1 MNKKKIFYGIADLC
15 IDAVNLSRNSVE
27 KNAIEAAFRCFD
39 AAVNA
44 LDFFAERKATDA
56 LYQSTECYLQS
67 EKLYEEA
74 AELNARDEIQR
85 AGYAEQEAWEK
96 KLVKLKEDCTEQR
109 NRLELNKD
117 DCEII
122 RNIGQKMLHDLRQ
135 VDQIVE
141 QRREQLSATE
151 EMVNKNQKEIARLDE
166 VLRDSM
172 LQCKRLMTCYETG
185 GK

>member
-39 AAVNA
+39 AVVNA
-44 LDFFAERKATDA
+44 LEFFAERKATDE
-56 LYQSTECYLQS
+56 LYRSAECYAQS
-67 EKLYEEA
+67 EKLYKEA
-74 AELNARDEIQR
+74 AELNAKNEIQH
-85 AGYAEQEAWEK
+85 AGYVEQEEWEK
-96 KLVKLKEDCTEQR
+96 KLIKLKEDCAEQR
-109 NRLELNKD
+109 NRLELNRND
-117 DCEII
+117 YEIV
-122 RNIGQKMLHDLRQ
+122 RNIGQKMLHNLRQ

-151 EMVNKNQKEIARLDE
+151 ETVNKNQKEIARLDE

-172 LQCKRLMTCYETG
+172 LQCKKLMTCYETG